1 MVIKRNLAF
10 GIIFLAFLAA
20 VGLIYWQSSKF
31 PKIPEV
37 KVKEKIPKPEKIPS
51 KVSLASGKQVY
62 EIITDRPRDPQIIEI
77 EVDPLDV
84 EIGKTQVVT
93 VKVKTKA
100 DSVRAEDYVLGTA
113 ILDGNKID
121 FPLKLKKAEG
131 KEELITTWQGEWE
144 RKFPI
149 EKHYQ
154 IRIFVK
160 NIKGED
166 SVTLSFGSECQ
177 NVPPGGTYIVNT
189 NCTFAGLVNGVEKNA
204 DETCGDLIISSGY
217 TLTINNVQT
226 PSGLVGQTIVWNP
239 GCKVVIDGY
248 IAIAKGYGAQLRK
261 TYIWAKD
268 EDGDSYYT
276 YLAQDSQPTGYV
288 RRRTLS
294 SLTPQDCDDGNGNIF
309 QIISGVSL
317 DNDQDGYTATNPATQ
332 CVGTSSVINNRTY
345 YKDSSGA
352 YSWLVDS
359 QKLGTGDCLDSGT
372 GAQYVYQT
380 INNLVIDA
388 DHDSYQGGSIIYSSV
403 CVGTS
408 TTIAGRTYYMST
420 SSQYIWLPYSLAN
433 GSIDVDDSNDCID
446 IVTHECCDAT
456 NPTDGN
462 RPAKTAQCLTSCK
475 KCNGTSIDS
484 INVTAGY
491 VCTGSGTESLPS
503 TSVYCATAAANLNAC
518 QYVTYY
524 RSCDGS
530 GSCRTD
536 NTGAYSTT
544 TTCGPGYATLNR
556 TSCTSVTTGNY
567 CTASSTCVD
576 LDNDGE
582 TETRRTNYYG
592 CAGSGSTCETTIR
605 AYTDYN
611 CCTSAGKY
619 CSSGSCTG
627 SLCPL

>member
-1 MVIKRNLAF
+1 M
-10 GIIFLAFLAA
+10 
-20 VGLIYWQSSKF
+20 
-31 PKIPEV
+31 E
-37 KVKEKIPKPEKIPS
+37 
-51 KVSLASGKQVY
+51 
-62 EIITDRPRDPQIIEI
+62 
-77 EVDPLDV
+77 
-84 EIGKTQVVT
+84 
-93 VKVKTKA
+93 
-100 DSVRAEDYVLGTA
+100 LGNSA
-113 ILDGNKID
+113 C
-121 FPLKLKKAEG
+121 A
-131 KEELITTWQGEWE
+131 
-144 RKFPI
+144 
-149 EKHYQ
+149 
-154 IRIFVK
+154 
-160 NIKGED
+160 
-166 SVTLSFGSECQ
+166 
-177 NVPPGGTYIVNT
+177 NVPLSGDYTIDSTATGGTGG
-189 NCTFAGLVNGVEKNA
+189 CTFANTVDGVENGNLTIA
-204 DETCGDLIISSGY
+204 PNQ
-217 TLTINNVQT
+217 TLTVN
-226 PSGLVGQTIVWNP
+226 SGQIVVWNP
-239 GCKVVIDGY
+239 GKAIYIDGY
-248 IAIAKGYGAQLRK
+248 IAINKTPPGGQLKKGYICAV
-261 TYIWAKD
+261 
-268 EDGDSYYT
+268 DS
-276 YLAQDSQPTGYV
+276 DS
-288 RRRTLS
+288 
-294 SLTPQDCDDGNGNIF
+294 
-309 QIISGVSL
+309 
-317 DNDQDGYTATNPATQ
+317 DGYYSRFDF
-332 CVGTSSVINNRTY
+332 SSV
-345 YKDSSGA
+345 SSCTSTFGGA
-352 YSWLVDS
+352 SKRRSELTSWPS
-359 QKLGTGDCLDSGT
+359 TFDCLDSGT

-380 INNLVIDA
+380 INSLVIDA
-388 DHDSYQGGSIIYSSV
+388 DHDSYQAGVAVYSSV

-446 IVTHECCDAT
+446 TVTHECCDAT

-536 NTGAYSTT
+536 NTGAASST
-544 TTCGPGYATLNR
+544 TTCGPGYATLSK

-567 CTASSTCVD
+567 CTLSYTCVD

-605 AYTDYN
+605 AYSDTN

-627 SLCPL
+627 SLCRR